1 MPVAP
6 RRLAGVPRIGRIAV
20 DWFGAVEPERRKEAV
35 GAAPRQLG
43 RIPVR
48 AAEGP
53 VRRIGGSPGASD
65 DIHTPPAAP
74 YKMFGCRYGADNERL
89 TEWAARWN
97 GSMGTVLE
105 EAYIRN
111 QTEAVMQK
119 STIQAA
125 QIIVAALAVAAFDVA
140 ALALFVK
147 VAA

>member
-1 MPVAP
+1 
-6 RRLAGVPRIGRIAV
+6 
-20 DWFGAVEPERRKEAV
+20 
-35 GAAPRQLG
+35 
-43 RIPVR
+43 
-48 AAEGP
+48 
-53 VRRIGGSPGASD
+53 
-65 DIHTPPAAP
+65 
-74 YKMFGCRYGADNERL
+74 MFGCRYGADNERL

-125 QIIVAALAVAAFDVA
+125 QIIVAAFAVAFGVA